1 MVDNREEEEENIMEK
16 NPFINYDEDEN
27 LDDNDNNQKA
37 TAGNEFIDFSYLPKE
52 IKEFLEKLDGKFTDI
67 ELELNDQREK
77 YKEIKKFFNNVNLN
91 EKDKAI
97 EDIIKDIVDIVNK
110 VNDIKLRTKNL
121 NNT

>member
-1 MVDNREEEEENIMEK
+1 MVDKREEEEENIMEK

-27 LDDNDNNQKA
+27 SDDIDNNQKA

-77 YKEIKKFFNNVNLN
+77 YKEIKKFFTNVNLN

>member
-1 MVDNREEEEENIMEK
+1 MVDKREEEEENIMEK

-27 LDDNDNNQKA
+27 SDDIDNNQKA
-37 TAGNEFIDFSYLPKE
+37 PAGNEFIDFSYLPKE
-52 IKEFLEKLDGKFTDI
+52 IKEFLEKLDGKFSDI

-77 YKEIKKFFNNVNLN
+77 YKEIKKFFTNVNLN

>member
-1 MVDNREEEEENIMEK
+1 MVDKREEEEENIMEK

>member
-1 MVDNREEEEENIMEK
+1 MVDNREEVEENIMEK

-27 LDDNDNNQKA
+27 SDDIDNNQKA
-37 TAGNEFIDFSYLPKE
+37 PAGNEFIDFSYLPKE

-77 YKEIKKFFNNVNLN
+77 YKEIKKFFTNVNLN

>member
-1 MVDNREEEEENIMEK
+1 MVDKREEEEENIMEK

-27 LDDNDNNQKA
+27 SDDIDNNQKA

-52 IKEFLEKLDGKFTDI
+52 IKEFLEKLDGKFSDI

-77 YKEIKKFFNNVNLN
+77 YKEIKKFFTNVNLN

>member
-1 MVDNREEEEENIMEK
+1 MEK

-27 LDDNDNNQKA
+27 SDDIDNNQKA

-77 YKEIKKFFNNVNLN
+77 YKEIKKFFTNVNLN

>member
-52 IKEFLEKLDGKFTDI
+52 IKEFLEKLDGKFSDI

-77 YKEIKKFFNNVNLN
+77 YKEIKKFFTNVNLN

>member
-27 LDDNDNNQKA
+27 SDDIDNNQKA

>member
-1 MVDNREEEEENIMEK
+1 MVDKREEEEENIMEK

-77 YKEIKKFFNNVNLN
+77 YKEIKKFFTNVNLN